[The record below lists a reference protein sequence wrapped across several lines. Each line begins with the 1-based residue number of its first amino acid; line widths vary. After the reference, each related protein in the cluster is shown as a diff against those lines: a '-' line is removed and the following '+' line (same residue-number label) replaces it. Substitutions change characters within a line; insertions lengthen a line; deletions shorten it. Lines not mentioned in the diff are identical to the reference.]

1 MSDENMI
8 EEASKV
14 IASIRGVTAHINKR
28 DRDEAQALSAAGL
41 LADPDAI
48 RKAKAEVWEE
58 GHEACALRIP
68 EGIWHDVAEPHP
80 GNPYR
85 ESEA

>member
-8 EEASKV
+8 EEAAKV

-48 RKAKAEVWEE
+48 RKAKAEVWDE
-58 GHEACALRIP
+58 GWRTGNNALFVHALGHKRIT
-68 EGIWHDVAEPHP
+68 
-80 GNPYR
+80 NPYR